1 MPYQPTVFR
10 QSYFHGTKADLK
22 TGDMISTGH
31 GSNFQDEA
39 MSWVY
44 LTSTMDTAIWGAEL
58 ARGDAPERIYIVE
71 ALGDVVDDPNLTDK
85 RFPGNPSMS
94 YRSREALRVIA
105 EVVGWHGHPE
115 EQVTRMKEGLARLT
129 AEGKNEIID

>member
-1 MPYQPTVFR
+1 MSHQPEVFR
-10 QSYFHGTKADLK
+10 QAYFHGTKADLRP
-22 TGDMISTGH
+22 GDLITVGH

-58 ARGDAPERIYIVE
+58 ARGDARERIYVVE
-71 ALGDVVDDPNLTDK
+71 ALGEVVDDPNLTDK

-94 YRSREALRVIA
+94 YRSKEPLRIIA

-115 EQVTRMKEGLARLT
+115 KQVAQMKEGLARLT
-129 AEGKNEIID
+129 AEGRKEIID